1 MSKHWKSFKKYCFE
15 MFTGEQEVNT
25 KSVLELVTNSEYSK
39 SENFKKLSVLAHQIL
54 SLLSKDTC
62 TLILSE

>member
-1 MSKHWKSFKKYCFE
+1 MSKHWNSFKKYCFD
-15 MFTGEQEVNT
+15 MFTEEQEVNT
-25 KSVLELVTNSEYSK
+25 KSVLELVRNSEYSK
-39 SENFKKLSVLAHQIL
+39 SENFKKLSVLAQIL